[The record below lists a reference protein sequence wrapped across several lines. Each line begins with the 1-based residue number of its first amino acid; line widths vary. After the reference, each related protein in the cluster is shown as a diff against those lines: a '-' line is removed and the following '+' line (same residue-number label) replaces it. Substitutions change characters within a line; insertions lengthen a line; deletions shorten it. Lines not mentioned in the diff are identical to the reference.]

1 MEIGKDIE
9 QLLELMDEY
18 SENTLRK
25 AQDIAVI
32 LELAAQSAQADN
44 INLILLY
51 SASLWNLY
59 KTVQRQSQNKE
70 ILQREIVKSAN
81 ELSLAIARISENLED
96 EYLKSRF
103 EQLYFDNE
111 QGSIMNLIDLAHD
124 FDIMKRIQTE
134 AKQSRKTS

>member
-9 QLLELMDEY
+9 QLLELMAEY

-32 LELAAQSAQADN
+32 LELAAQLSQADN

-70 ILQREIVKSAN
+70 ILQREIAKSAN
-81 ELSLAIARISENLED
+81 ELSLAISRISENLED

-103 EQLYFDNE
+103 EQLYFGNE
-111 QGSIMNLIDLAHD
+111 QGNIMNLIDLAHD
-124 FDIMKRIQTE
+124 FDIMKKIQTE
-134 AKQSRKTS
+134 AKQSRKNS